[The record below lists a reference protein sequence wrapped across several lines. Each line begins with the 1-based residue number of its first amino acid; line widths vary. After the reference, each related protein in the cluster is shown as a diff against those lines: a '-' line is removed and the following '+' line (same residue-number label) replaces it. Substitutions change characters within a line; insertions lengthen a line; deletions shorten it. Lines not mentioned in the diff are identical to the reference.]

1 MNDSEIWHSMMIIN
15 EIRSRLSM
23 ALYDGNVKGFIK
35 DFVMRHKNDPAYLH
49 RFAAYIRENQPKYVD
64 CLNKILIL
72 L

>member
-1 MNDSEIWHSMMIIN
+1 
-15 EIRSRLSM
+15 M